1 MIFRVV
7 CKLLNPT
14 LSTYRIQY
22 VGVIRAVL
30 VMSDDRSWQSWST
43 ITSVVMETCV
53 LLCSSKGLLDLCPVR
68 HELLWN
74 RVLRTTLGD
83 FQIHLF
89 HWSLNRFILEVIF
102 LSPSSWFFAHFPGI
116 KYFIA
121 FPSFFFPFLYN
132 SFCFLIPSKLL
143 TLEYIAH
150 ITYLTAYWTAS
161 DCKRHCIKG
170 AVLLRHIQEQ
180 ESSEF

>member
-1 MIFRVV
+1 MQGKRLTAL
-7 CKLLNPT
+7 CESKLPT
-14 LSTYRIQY
+14 GRRKVHAWFFELYVNFWTQLYPHTESNMSEWSEQCLSCQ
-22 VGVIRAVL
+22 
-30 VMSDDRSWQSWST
+30 MNESWQSWST

-53 LLCSSKGLLDLCPVR
+53 ILCSSKGLLDLCPVR

-121 FPSFFFPFLYN
+121 FPSFF
-132 SFCFLIPSKLL
+132 SFSL
-143 TLEYIAH
+143 
-150 ITYLTAYWTAS
+150 
-161 DCKRHCIKG
+161 
-170 AVLLRHIQEQ
+170 
-180 ESSEF
+180 